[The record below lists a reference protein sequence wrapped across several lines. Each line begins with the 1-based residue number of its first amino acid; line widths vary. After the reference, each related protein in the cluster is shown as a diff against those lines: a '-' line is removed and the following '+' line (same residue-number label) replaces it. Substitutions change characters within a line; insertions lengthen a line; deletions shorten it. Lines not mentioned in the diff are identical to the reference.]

1 MKRLF
6 FICIMFLFLLVGC
19 SLGENNQDSDE
30 NSEKNSKAKATD
42 KMKSFKMGQVV
53 EADGIDIKVVKA
65 EFINSYDEFS
75 APKNGKALRVYIKFK
90 NNNDDQVLIDNTDF
104 GMKVNNENYEEW
116 YSSDDMHEGFS
127 HQLNH
132 NNTASGYI
140 TYDVPDSDNYTL
152 ELDAIPNFN
161 KVRAKWVINK
171 SDISNSDENNSTS
184 GNSSAREENTS
195 TNDSDDSATDDDS
208 TDAEEEDEG
217 VTYPASMYNDL
228 VDEYNSLTDG
238 EKMNHVSKDVLEIEY
253 DQLEAR
259 VEALYEKEEEKY
271 EKQAAKEE
279 AEYERQQAKEEAEFE
294 KEQAEEE
301 AEYEKQQAEEE
312 AKAEQEEQAEEEAKS
327 AESSSDEEDANSEDN
342 AA

>member
-53 EADGIDIKVVKA
+53 EADGVDIKVVKA
-65 EFINSYDEFS
+65 EFINSYDEFN
-75 APKNGKALRVYIKFK
+75 APENGKALRVYMKFK
-90 NNNDDQVLIDNTDF
+90 NNNDDQVLVDNTDF

-116 YSSDDMHEGFS
+116 YGSDDMHEGFS
-127 HQLNH
+127 HQLNQ

-171 SDISNSDENNSTS
+171 SNISNSDDNNNTS
-184 GNSSAREENTS
+184 GNSSASEENTS
-195 TNDSDDSATDDDS
+195 TNDSDDSTTDDNS
-208 TDAEEEDEG
+208 TDTEEDEG
-217 VTYPASMYNDL
+217 ITYPASMYNDL

-279 AEYERQQAKEEAEFE
+279 AE
-294 KEQAEEE
+294 
-301 AEYEKQQAEEE
+301 
-312 AKAEQEEQAEEEAKS
+312 AEQEEAEAEQEEKAAEEAES
-327 AESSSDEEDANSEDN
+327 AESSSDEEDTNSEDN